1 MFESLRALPPDPI
14 LALTPAFRADPNPD
28 KIDLGAG
35 VYKDEQGNTPVM
47 RAVKRAEERVL
58 AGQRSKAYVGPA
70 GAPGFND
77 AIARLAF
84 GDTLIGSLG
93 ERRVTLQ
100 TPGGCGGL
108 RLAAEFLARAN
119 PDATVWLSDP
129 TWPNHGPLLGAA
141 RLKIESYPYYDF
153 DAHAVRFDAMLD
165 CLSSAAAG
173 DVVLLHGCC
182 HNPCGGDLD
191 PSQWRALRDLALAR
205 GFTVLIDMAYQ
216 GLGDGIEAD
225 VAGVRLLAESLPELL
240 LVTSCSKNFG
250 LYRERTGALSVIC
263 ASSGVAKAAASQLAA
278 TARANWSMPPDHGA
292 AVVQAIMED
301 ADLRADWERELG
313 EVRGRIN
320 SLRADLVAALR
331 GAGLARDFSFIER
344 EKGMFSFLGVTPEQ
358 AETLIRKY
366 SIYLVKSGR
375 INIAGINRTNI
386 NYLANSLAELFKESE
401 H

>member
-1 MFESLRALPPDPI
+1 MFETLQALPPDPI

-47 RAVKRAEERVL
+47 RAVKHAEQQLL
-58 AGQRSKAYVGPA
+58 ASQQSKAYVGPN

-84 GDTLIGSLG
+84 GDGLFKSLG

-108 RLAAEFLARAN
+108 RLAAEFLAKAN
-119 PDATVWLSDP
+119 PAATVWLSDP

-141 RLKIESYPYYDF
+141 RLRIESYPYYDF
-153 DAHAVRFDAMLD
+153 DSHTVRFDAMLER
-165 CLSSAAAG
+165 LSGAAKG

-182 HNPCGGDLD
+182 HNPCGGDLTVD
-191 PSQWRALRDLALAR
+191 QWRQVRDLALEK
-205 GFTVLIDMAYQ
+205 GFTILIDMAYQ

-225 VAGVRLLAESLPELL
+225 VAGVRMLAESLPELL
-240 LVTSCSKNFG
+240 LVSSCSKNFG

-263 ASSGVAKAAASQLAA
+263 ASGEVARAAASQLAA
-278 TARANWSMPPDHGA
+278 TGRANWSMPPDHGA
-292 AVVQAIMED
+292 AVVQTIMED
-301 ADLRADWERELG
+301 PALRADWEQELA
-313 EVRGRIN
+313 EVRNRIN
-320 SLRADLVAALR
+320 GLRSDLVAALR
-331 GAGLARDFSFIER
+331 DTGLKRDFSFIEG

-358 AETLIRKY
+358 AETLVSRY

-375 INIAGINRTNI
+375 INIAGINQTNI
-386 NYLANSLAELFKESE
+386 GYLARSLAELLGA
-401 H
+401 

>member
-1 MFESLRALPPDPI
+1 MFENLQALPPDPI

-47 RAVKRAEERVL
+47 RAVKHAEQQLL
-58 AGQRSKAYVGPA
+58 ASQQSKAYVGPN

-84 GDTLIGSLG
+84 GDGLFKSLG

-108 RLAAEFLARAN
+108 RLAAEFLAKAN
-119 PDATVWLSDP
+119 PAATVWLSDP

-141 RLKIESYPYYDF
+141 RLRIESYPYYDF
-153 DAHAVRFDAMLD
+153 DSHTVRFDAMLEG
-165 CLSSAAAG
+165 LSGAAKG

-182 HNPCGGDLD
+182 HNPCGGDLTVD
-191 PSQWRALRDLALAR
+191 QWRQVRDLALEK
-205 GFTVLIDMAYQ
+205 GFTILIDMAYQ

-225 VAGVRLLAESLPELL
+225 VAGVRMLAESLPELL
-240 LVTSCSKNFG
+240 LVSSCSKNFG

-263 ASSGVAKAAASQLAA
+263 ASGEVARAAASQLAA
-278 TARANWSMPPDHGA
+278 TGRANWSMPPDHGA
-292 AVVQAIMED
+292 AVVQTIMED
-301 ADLRADWERELG
+301 PALRADWEQELA
-313 EVRGRIN
+313 EVRNRIN
-320 SLRADLVAALR
+320 GLRSDLVAALR
-331 GAGLARDFSFIER
+331 DTGLKRDFSFIEG

-358 AETLIRKY
+358 AETLVSRY

-375 INIAGINRTNI
+375 INIAGINQTNI
-386 NYLANSLAELFKESE
+386 GYLARSLAELLGR
-401 H
+401 

>member
-1 MFESLRALPPDPI
+1 MFENLQALPPDPI

-47 RAVKRAEERVL
+47 RAVKHAEQQLL
-58 AGQRSKAYVGPA
+58 ASQQSKAYVGPN

-84 GDTLIGSLG
+84 GDGLFKSLG

-108 RLAAEFLARAN
+108 RLAAEFLAKAN
-119 PDATVWLSDP
+119 PAATVWLSDP

-141 RLKIESYPYYDF
+141 RLRIESYPYYDF
-153 DAHAVRFDAMLD
+153 DSHTVRFDAMLER
-165 CLSSAAAG
+165 LSGAAKG

-182 HNPCGGDLD
+182 HNPCGGDLTVD
-191 PSQWRALRDLALAR
+191 QWRQVRDLALEK
-205 GFTVLIDMAYQ
+205 GFTILIDMAYQ

-225 VAGVRLLAESLPELL
+225 VAGVRMLAESLPELL
-240 LVTSCSKNFG
+240 LVSSCSKNFG

-263 ASSGVAKAAASQLAA
+263 ASGEVARAAASQLAA
-278 TARANWSMPPDHGA
+278 TGRANWSMPPDHGA
-292 AVVQAIMED
+292 AVVQTIMED
-301 ADLRADWERELG
+301 PALRADWEQELA
-313 EVRGRIN
+313 EVRNRIN
-320 SLRADLVAALR
+320 GLRSDLVAALR
-331 GAGLARDFSFIER
+331 DTGLKRDFSFIEG

-358 AETLIRKY
+358 AETLVSRY

-375 INIAGINRTNI
+375 INIAGINQTNI
-386 NYLANSLAELFKESE
+386 GYLARSLAELLGA
-401 H
+401 

>member
-1 MFESLRALPPDPI
+1 MFENLQALPPDPI

-47 RAVKRAEERVL
+47 RAVKHAEQQLL
-58 AGQRSKAYVGPA
+58 ASQQSKAYVGPN

-84 GDTLIGSLG
+84 GDGLFNSLG

-108 RLAAEFLARAN
+108 RLAAEFLAKAN
-119 PDATVWLSDP
+119 PAATVWLSDP

-141 RLKIESYPYYDF
+141 RLRIESYPYYDF
-153 DAHAVRFDAMLD
+153 DSHTVRFDAMLER
-165 CLSSAAAG
+165 LSGAAKG

-182 HNPCGGDLD
+182 HNPCGGDLTVD
-191 PSQWRALRDLALAR
+191 QWRQVRDLALEK
-205 GFTVLIDMAYQ
+205 GFTILIDMAYQ

-225 VAGVRLLAESLPELL
+225 VAGVRMLAESLPELL
-240 LVTSCSKNFG
+240 LVSSCSKNFG

-263 ASSGVAKAAASQLAA
+263 ASGEVARAAASQLAA
-278 TARANWSMPPDHGA
+278 TGRANWSMPPDHGA
-292 AVVQAIMED
+292 AVVQTIMED
-301 ADLRADWERELG
+301 PALRADWEQELA
-313 EVRGRIN
+313 EVRNRIN
-320 SLRADLVAALR
+320 GLRSDLVAALR
-331 GAGLARDFSFIER
+331 DTGLKREFSFIEG

-358 AETLIRKY
+358 AETLVSRY

-375 INIAGINRTNI
+375 INIAGINQANI
-386 NYLANSLAELFKESE
+386 GYLARSLAELLGA
-401 H
+401 

>member
-1 MFESLRALPPDPI
+1 MFENLQALPPDPI

-47 RAVKRAEERVL
+47 RAVKHAEQQLL
-58 AGQRSKAYVGPA
+58 ASQQSKAYVGPN

-84 GDTLIGSLG
+84 GDGLFKSLG

-108 RLAAEFLARAN
+108 RLAAEFLAKAN
-119 PDATVWLSDP
+119 PSATVWLSDP

-141 RLKIESYPYYDF
+141 RLRIESYPYYDF
-153 DAHAVRFDAMLD
+153 DSHTVRFDAMLER
-165 CLSSAAAG
+165 LSGAAKG

-182 HNPCGGDLD
+182 HNPCGGDLTVD
-191 PSQWRALRDLALAR
+191 QWRQVRDLALEK
-205 GFTVLIDMAYQ
+205 GFTILIDMAYQ

-225 VAGVRLLAESLPELL
+225 VAGVRMLAESLPELL
-240 LVTSCSKNFG
+240 LVSSCSKNFG

-263 ASSGVAKAAASQLAA
+263 ASGEVARAAASQLAA
-278 TARANWSMPPDHGA
+278 TGRANWSMPPDHGA
-292 AVVQAIMED
+292 AVVQTIMED
-301 ADLRADWERELG
+301 PALRADWEQELA
-313 EVRGRIN
+313 EVRNRIN
-320 SLRADLVAALR
+320 GLRSDLVAALR
-331 GAGLARDFSFIER
+331 DTGLKRDFSFIEG

-358 AETLIRKY
+358 AETLVSRY

-375 INIAGINRTNI
+375 INIAGINQANI
-386 NYLANSLAELFKESE
+386 GYLARSLAELLGA
-401 H
+401 

>member
-1 MFESLRALPPDPI
+1 MFENLQALPPDPI

-47 RAVKRAEERVL
+47 RAVKHAEQQLL
-58 AGQRSKAYVGPA
+58 ASQQSKAYVGPN

-84 GDTLIGSLG
+84 GDGLFNSLG

-108 RLAAEFLARAN
+108 RLAAEFLAKAN
-119 PDATVWLSDP
+119 PAATVWLSDP

-141 RLKIESYPYYDF
+141 RLRIESYPYYDF
-153 DAHAVRFDAMLD
+153 DSHTVRFDAMLER
-165 CLSSAAAG
+165 LSGAAKG

-182 HNPCGGDLD
+182 HNPCGGDLTVD
-191 PSQWRALRDLALAR
+191 QWRQVRDLALEK
-205 GFTVLIDMAYQ
+205 GFTILIDMAYQ

-225 VAGVRLLAESLPELL
+225 VAGVRMLAESLPELL
-240 LVTSCSKNFG
+240 LVSSCSKNFG

-263 ASSGVAKAAASQLAA
+263 ASGEVARAAASQLAA
-278 TARANWSMPPDHGA
+278 TGRANWSMPPDHGA
-292 AVVQAIMED
+292 AVVQTIMED
-301 ADLRADWERELG
+301 PALRADWEQELA
-313 EVRGRIN
+313 EVRNRIN
-320 SLRADLVAALR
+320 GLRSDLVAALR
-331 GAGLARDFSFIER
+331 DTGLKRDFSFIEG

-358 AETLIRKY
+358 AETLVSRY

-375 INIAGINRTNI
+375 INIAGINQTNI
-386 NYLANSLAELFKESE
+386 GYLARSLAELLGA
-401 H
+401 